1 MKITRYAMML
11 AAATGLLSACQKLDE
26 VKAYDPDKVV
36 APVLHALPGEIVI
49 TPDNMGSTQTFT
61 WDGADFGVRTQINYS
76 IEASYN
82 DGAKLVLFTG
92 MDGTSS
98 EQTYESLNNI
108 LALSV
113 EDGGLGVPSG
123 EPTDVDFYISATIGT
138 DFEKF
143 YSAPVTVR
151 MTVTTAERT
160 YPTVWVIGDYCGW
173 NHGNSQFLF
182 SFSGD
187 EITYV
192 LTDIAEQTRYTVA
205 IVAVDPWGNRS
216 ETTVISFGTP
226 ANTPPALILESTEEV
241 RVGYNRTETVRYHVS
256 DPDSH
261 GFTCELQDPSG
272 AVAIRKEGDRLCLD
286 IFNYKRTPG
295 NYTAHVSVSD
305 SFGASDTADFDF
317 TLLPDQPPVATGGF
331 RPVYLGSMQE
341 TAEFTPSQGFDDE
354 VPGTVA
360 YALEYDEEML
370 YLQPVASGYR
380 IMPLRYGR
388 SEVTVVATDE
398 GGLAGRDTFAVM
410 CRDDSR
416 EVDLYPNPVRDRLSI
431 RMGRD
436 VEGALRVTLY
446 DAAGRRAFAAEV
458 RIAPTAPAVVDL
470 SSLGGGTYTIE
481 LRYEGGLLTRSIV
494 KL

>member
-1 MKITRYAMML
+1 
-11 AAATGLLSACQKLDE
+11 
-26 VKAYDPDKVV
+26 
-36 APVLHALPGEIVI
+36 
-49 TPDNMGSTQTFT
+49 
-61 WDGADFGVRTQINYS
+61 
-76 IEASYN
+76 
-82 DGAKLVLFTG
+82 
-92 MDGTSS
+92 
-98 EQTYESLNNI
+98 
-108 LALSV
+108 
-113 EDGGLGVPSG
+113 
-123 EPTDVDFYISATIGT
+123 
-138 DFEKF
+138 
-143 YSAPVTVR
+143 
-151 MTVTTAERT
+151 
-160 YPTVWVIGDYCGW
+160 
-173 NHGNSQFLF
+173 
-182 SFSGD
+182 
-187 EITYV
+187 
-192 LTDIAEQTRYTVA
+192 
-205 IVAVDPWGNRS
+205 
-216 ETTVISFGTP
+216 
-226 ANTPPALILESTEEV
+226 
-241 RVGYNRTETVRYHVS
+241 
-256 DPDSH
+256 
-261 GFTCELQDPSG
+261 
-272 AVAIRKEGDRLCLD
+272 
-286 IFNYKRTPG
+286 
-295 NYTAHVSVSD
+295 
-305 SFGASDTADFDF
+305 
-317 TLLPDQPPVATGGF
+317 
-331 RPVYLGSMQE
+331 MQE

-458 RIAPTAPAVVDL
+458 RIAPTVPAVVDL